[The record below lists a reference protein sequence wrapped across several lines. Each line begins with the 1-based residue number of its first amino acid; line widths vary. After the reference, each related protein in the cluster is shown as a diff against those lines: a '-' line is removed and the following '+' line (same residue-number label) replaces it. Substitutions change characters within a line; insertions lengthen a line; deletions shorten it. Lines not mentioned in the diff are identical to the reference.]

1 MTRRDLLISLLLGLG
16 LAVVLVAG
24 ALLLPRGTGEPS
36 VPISDPAPVQ
46 QEDRALLGVWAASVG
61 NLDFPSRPDLTAD
74 ELKNELDDLID
85 RTAQWGMNAVFLQVR
100 PCADALYA
108 SGIFPVSS
116 YLSSSRELPD
126 GFDPLTY
133 AVERAHAKG
142 IEVHAWVNPL
152 RVSTKDA
159 LEDLP
164 ESSPARQHPDWVVSY
179 ADGCLYWNPGVEG
192 VRALVADG
200 VGEIL
205 ENYAVDGIHFDDYFY
220 PYPQGDAAFADE
232 EAFAASGGEKSLAEW
247 RRENVTALIRTVSER
262 IRSIDERAAFGV
274 APFAVWQNA
283 SSDPQGS
290 PTAAGIETYSDL
302 YADTRAWVQE
312 GLLDYI
318 CPQIYWTRSQPGVE
332 FETVYDWWAK
342 TVDQTGVK
350 LLAGHAFYKAG
361 REEYGWDD
369 PEEIAAQVRL
379 IREREGYG
387 GSVFYRYAL
396 LRDDQTGAREALC
409 RALQEKS
416 T

>member
-36 VPISDPAPVQ
+36 APISEPAPVQ

-247 RRENVTALIRTVSER
+247 RRENVTALIRAVSER
-262 IRSIDERAAFGV
+262 IRSPSGRLLAWRPLRCGKTPPPIRREARRRRGSKPIRISTPIPAPGCRRGFWTISARRSTGRAASRGWSLKRFTTGGKKRWIKRGSSFWPGT
-274 APFAVWQNA
+274 PFIRRGGRNTA
-283 SSDPQGS
+283 GTTRRRS
-290 PTAAGIETYSDL
+290 PRRCA
-302 YADTRAWVQE
+302 
-312 GLLDYI
+312 
-318 CPQIYWTRSQPGVE
+318 
-332 FETVYDWWAK
+332 
-342 TVDQTGVK
+342 
-350 LLAGHAFYKAG
+350 
-361 REEYGWDD
+361 
-369 PEEIAAQVRL
+369 
-379 IREREGYG
+379 
-387 GSVFYRYAL
+387 
-396 LRDDQTGAREALC
+396 
-409 RALQEKS
+409 
-416 T
+416 